1 LRNHELQAVALWKME
16 GYTNGEIAGR
26 LACGLRSVGRKLR
39 VIRSVWEK
47 ETYSE

>member
-1 LRNHELQAVALWKME
+1 ME

-39 VIRSVWEK
+39 VIRGIWEQ
-47 ETYSE
+47 ETCNE